1 MIINASGV
9 RHPIVARPAGHST
22 RRAGFT
28 LVELLVVIGIIALLI
43 SILLPSLSKARE
55 SAAALKSLSNVRQI
69 GTALIMY
76 VNDNKGYY
84 PRHSSIVS
92 ETTGAT
98 PPRARTRWVDDIY
111 PFLQSTEVFM
121 SPLLTDG
128 DRLRM
133 RAPFAHT
140 CDPVTGLPTGD
151 TLYFG
156 GYGYNYQY
164 LGNARRP
171 SGIPT
176 FHARTSQVRVS
187 TQTIAVADSNGSKNG
202 GTDWT
207 SEGVYVVDP
216 PRMSLEYGSKGSRK
230 SAAAP
235 GGGQYG
241 YSGGSDGDPA
251 HRSTP
256 AERNLK
262 RVNVAFCDG
271 HAEPMTLKEMDD
283 FNGDGTPDNG
293 YWNGL
298 GNPALR

>member
-121 SPLLTDG
+121 SPLISEDE
-128 DRLRM
+128 RMRM

-140 CDPVTGLPTGD
+140 CDPATGLPNGG

-171 SGIPT
+171 GNIPT
-176 FHARTSQVRVS
+176 FHARTSQIRVS

-207 SEGVYVVDP
+207 SEGVYVIDP
-216 PRMSLEYGSKGSRK
+216 PRMSVAYGSQGSRK
-230 SAAAP
+230 SSATP
-235 GGGQYG
+235 GGGQYA
-241 YSGGSDGDPA
+241 YTGGSDADPA
-251 HRSTP
+251 RRRTP
-256 AERNLK
+256 AERNRN

-271 HAEPMTLKEMDD
+271 HAEAMTLKEMDD
-283 FNGDGTPDNG
+283 FDGNGTPDNG

-298 GNPALR
+298 GNAALR